1 MRQWAVDLSGEAR
14 RPGSSFTDACTLIG
28 RSTSLLKGECVFCFM
43 SALSCSHRWL
53 LSLRCDSDYEARR
66 RNTES

>member
-14 RPGSSFTDACTLIG
+14 RPGSCLTDACTLIG

-43 SALSCSHRWL
+43 SAEL
-53 LSLRCDSDYEARR
+53 LA
-66 RNTES
+66 